1 MWHLNLDMCFKNA
14 SSGSEQLSFG
24 KLHKSVHL
32 HLYALTRNECLFP
45 FQLAFV
51 CVTGAAPSPHLF
63 HCLQDMGTEIVI
75 LNYTDN
81 SSNLM
86 PSLK

>member
-1 MWHLNLDMCFKNA
+1 MDMCFKNA

-24 KLHKSVHL
+24 KLHKSVRL

-63 HCLQDMGTEIVI
+63 HCLQDMTTEIVI

-81 SSNLM
+81 PSNLM
-86 PSLK
+86 PSLQ